1 MKAAH
6 PGVSREKLCAL
17 FGISR
22 QAYHQHRERASA
34 AALEADIVLQEV
46 RALRKD
52 QRRAGTR
59 KLLVHLQDVLERH
72 GIKMGRDALF
82 NLLRE
87 HNLLVRRRRRKAK
100 TTDSSHPWHKYP
112 NLIKSFTPLK
122 ANQLWVSDI
131 TYLDT
136 DEGFVYLF
144 LITDAYSHKI
154 VGYCVS
160 FNLEAGAALAALQM
174 ALAQLEEGQR
184 PIHHSDRGS
193 QYCSNDYTALLNEH
207 KLPISMTENGD
218 PWENAIAER
227 INGILKN
234 DLLPERIATKGE
246 AVAFVHHFVG
256 IYNNVR
262 LHSSVENLTPQQAHR
277 KTGELRNLWKKQGP
291 EKAESVPIDAKFI
304 SPGAPTQGQALRVL
318 T

>member
-6 PGVSREKLCAL
+6 PCVSWGELCGL

-22 QAYHQHRERASA
+22 QAYHQYCERATEK
-34 AALEADIVLQEV
+34 ALKADIVLQEV
-46 RALRKD
+46 KELRKE
-52 QRRAGTR
+52 QRRVGTR
-59 KLLVHLQDVLERH
+59 KLLIHLQDVLERH
-72 GIKMGRDALF
+72 SIKMGRDALF

-87 HNLLVRRRRRKAK
+87 HGLLVRRRRRKAK
-100 TTDSSHPWHKYP
+100 TTDSRHPWRRYP
-112 NLIKSFTPLK
+112 NLIKSFKPLK

-131 TYLDT
+131 TYVDT

-174 ALAQLEEGQR
+174 ALSQLEEGQK
-184 PIHHSDRGS
+184 PFHHSDRGS
-193 QYCSNDYTALLNEH
+193 QYCSNDYTALLKEY

-218 PWENAIAER
+218 PWDNAIAER
-227 INGILKN
+227 INGILK
-234 DLLPERIATKGE
+234 DELLPEHIATKNE
-246 AVAFVHHFVG
+246 AVRLVHHFTD

-262 LHSSVENLTPQQAHR
+262 LHSSVDNLTPQQAHR
-277 KTGELRNLWKKQGP
+277 KTGELRNLWKKQTT
-291 EKAESVPIDAKFI
+291 EKSEFVPIDAKFI
-304 SPGAPTQGQALRVL
+304 SPGADTQGQRPCGL
-318 T
+318 